1 MNSARF
7 VVADVF
13 DGLASLEDASVQSVI
28 TSPPYWRK
36 RHYTDDPREFGKE
49 PSPAEF
55 LAKLLRVTDEL
66 WRIVKDDGTIWFNL
80 GDTAAGSGGWGSD
93 VDRVG
98 RGGGKRWKGTNG
110 AGIGETPL
118 PKSVCWIPELFGASL
133 AYGRNLLTGEP
144 CRQWITRPPV
154 TWCKPAPTPG
164 QIIDKFREAT
174 ELFVWAAKQP
184 RYYFDLDS
192 VREPPK
198 EDWGNRV
205 VNNGAFRGHPREN
218 QKGAGPDRAINPKGV
233 PPKNWWVINTA
244 NGETDHVAP
253 FPADL
258 IQRPVIVSCPAGGTI
273 LDPFA
278 GSGTVG
284 VVAVTYDRSAVLID
298 LDERNMTRARERIG
312 NSFFHMFEGV
322 SG

>member
-1 MNSARF
+1 MTARMI
-7 VVADVF
+7 VGDVF
-13 DGLASLEDASVQSVI
+13 DGLAQLEDGSVHSVI

-36 RHYTDDPREFGKE
+36 RHYLDDDREFGKE
-49 PSPAEF
+49 ASPAEF
-55 LAKLLRVTDEL
+55 LANLLAVTDEL
-66 WRIVKDDGTIWFNL
+66 WRIVRDDGTIWFNL

-174 ELFVWAAKQP
+174 ELFIWAAKQP
-184 RYYFDLDS
+184 NYYFDLDA

-198 EDWGNRV
+198 EDWGDRI
-205 VNNGAFRGHPREN
+205 VNSSAFRGHPRESDLQSRPN
-218 QKGAGPDRAINPKGV
+218 RAANPKGV
-233 PPKNWWVINTA
+233 PPKNWWVINTV

-253 FPADL
+253 FPVEL
-258 IQRPVIVSCPAGGTI
+258 IRRPVIVSCPPGGTI

-284 VVAVTYDRSAVLID
+284 VVATGNGRNAILID
-298 LDERNMTRARERIG
+298 LDERNLERARERVG
-312 NSFFHMFEGV
+312 MLLEAL
-322 SG
+322 

>member
-1 MNSARF
+1 MSARF

-13 DGLASLEDASVQSVI
+13 DGLATLDDGSVHSVI

-36 RHYTDDPREFGKE
+36 RDYTDDPREFGKE
-49 PSPAEF
+49 TSPADY
-55 LAKLLRVTDEL
+55 LSKLLRVTDEL
-66 WRIVKDDGTIWFNL
+66 WRIVRDDGSIWFNL
-80 GDTAAGSGGWGSD
+80 GDTAAYSGGWGSD

-98 RGGGKRWKGTNG
+98 RGGGRRWNGTNG
-110 AGIGETPL
+110 AGMGEMPR

-133 AYGRNLLTGEP
+133 AYGRNLLSGEP
-144 CRQWITRPPV
+144 CRQWITRPSV

-164 QIIDKFREAT
+164 EIIDKFREAT

-184 RYYFDLDS
+184 SYYFDLDA
-192 VREPPK
+192 VREPPH
-198 EDWGNRV
+198 NR
-205 VNNGAFRGHPREN
+205 A
-218 QKGAGPDRAINPKGV
+218 ANPKGV

-253 FPADL
+253 FPTEL
-258 IQRPVIVSCPAGGTI
+258 IHRPVIVSCPVGGTI

-284 VVAVTYDRSAVLID
+284 VVAVGNERNAVLVD
-298 LDERNMTRARERIG
+298 LDERNMVRARERIG
-312 NSFFHMFEGV
+312 FFFDSVEV
-322 SG
+322 DQ